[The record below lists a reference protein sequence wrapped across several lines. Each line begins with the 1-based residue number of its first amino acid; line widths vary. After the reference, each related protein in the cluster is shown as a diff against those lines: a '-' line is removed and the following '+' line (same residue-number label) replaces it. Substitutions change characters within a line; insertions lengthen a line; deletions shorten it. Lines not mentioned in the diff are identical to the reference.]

1 MKRLLLPALLALVCA
16 SPAGAAE
23 DMRQLAQ
30 LPVPAQQSLRE
41 EMLDNLL
48 ALQEIMSLVGAGK
61 YAEAGAVA
69 ENRLGWSARGVH
81 ATKPPEA
88 RPGLHMPPAMHAL
101 GMDGHRA
108 ASEFATAAK
117 TGDRDKT
124 LATLPKLLNG
134 CVACH
139 AAYRTR

>member
-1 MKRLLLPALLALVCA
+1 MKRLLLPSLLFALALPVA
-16 SPAGAAE
+16 AAE

-48 ALQEIMSLVGAGK
+48 ALHEITTLVGAGK
-61 YAEAGAVA
+61 YAEAGEVA

-81 ATKPPEA
+81 AAKPPEA
-88 RPGLHMPPAMHAL
+88 RPGLHMPPAMHGM
-101 GMDGHRA
+101 GMDGHKA
-108 ASEFATAAK
+108 ASEFAAAAK

-124 LATLPKLLNG
+124 LAALPKLFNG
-134 CVACH
+134 CVSCH

>member
-1 MKRLLLPALLALVCA
+1 MKRLLLPSMLLAFVL
-16 SPAGAAE
+16 PAVAGE

-30 LPVPAQQSLRE
+30 LPAPAQQSLRE

-48 ALQEIMSLVGAGK
+48 ALHEITTLVGAGK
-61 YAEAGAVA
+61 YAEAGNVA
-69 ENRLGWSARGVH
+69 ESRLGWSARGVH
-81 ATKPPEA
+81 AAKPPEA

-101 GMDGHRA
+101 GMEGHKA
-108 ASEFATAAK
+108 ASEFAAAAR

-124 LATLPKLLNG
+124 LAALPKLFNG
-134 CVACH
+134 CVSCH

>member
-1 MKRLLLPALLALVCA
+1 MKRLLLPALLVLACA

-41 EMLDNLL
+41 EMLDNLR
-48 ALQEIMSLVGAGK
+48 ALQEIMSLVGTGK

-69 ENRLGWSARGVH
+69 ESRLGWSARGVH
-81 ATKPPEA
+81 ASKPPEA

-117 TGDRDKT
+117 SGDRDKT
-124 LATLPKLLNG
+124 LAALPKLFNG
-134 CVACH
+134 CVSCH

>member
-1 MKRLLLPALLALVCA
+1 MKRSLIPALLALLCV

-30 LPVPAQQSLRE
+30 LPAPAQQSLRE
-41 EMLDNLL
+41 EMQDNLL
-48 ALQEIMSLVGAGK
+48 ALHEIMSLVGAGK
-61 YAEAGAVA
+61 YAEAGTVA
-69 ENRLGWSARGVH
+69 ETRLGWSARGVH
-81 ATKPPEA
+81 AGKPPEA

-101 GMDGHRA
+101 GMEGHKA
-108 ASEFATAAK
+108 ASAFAAAAK
-117 TGDRDKT
+117 SGDREQT
-124 LATLPKLLNG
+124 LAALPNLLNG